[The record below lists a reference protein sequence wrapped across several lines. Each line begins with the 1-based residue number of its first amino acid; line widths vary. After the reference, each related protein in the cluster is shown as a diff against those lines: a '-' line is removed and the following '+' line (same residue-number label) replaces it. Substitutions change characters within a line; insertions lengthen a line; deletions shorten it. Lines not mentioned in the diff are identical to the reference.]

1 MQLQERILQLMKNN
15 SDTLSLTYTEFCHI
29 RNVITR
35 AELENLL
42 FNEKLYTEVA
52 NSKLCFTCRK
62 VHFNL
67 LTFTFGIQCNVCK
80 QKVCRNCVTQIA
92 LPKERLNDL
101 PIQAF
106 TPLTLTK
113 SLLDA
118 DRCHSLDVQSPLTPT
133 MNYINYDDY
142 GSRRCST
149 PGNAHK
155 QSNTTKW
162 QTEPID
168 ICTDCFFLLQQIRE
182 KFRQRHISPT
192 ITKHSVSPKS
202 SSFNRSHQ
210 LSSRSTSNYNLST
223 SSSTS
228 SIATLLA
235 QQQQRS
241 LMFTTNSIYSNLK
254 QTKSAQDLS
263 AQNLSLNNDLLQT
276 STTTTATIDAINN
289 DINEKVSLSRH
300 NLFLKLQPTYD
311 IKFDNIKTR

>member
-1 MQLQERILQLMKNN
+1 MQLQERILQLMKN
-15 SDTLSLTYTEFCHI
+15 SPDTLSLTYTEFCHI

-52 NSKLCFTCRK
+52 YGKLCFTCRK

-106 TPLTLTK
+106 TPLSLTK
-113 SLLDA
+113 SLLDG
-118 DRCHSLDVQSPLTPT
+118 DRYHSFDTQSPLTPT
-133 MNYINYDDY
+133 MHDINYDDS
-142 GSRRCST
+142 GTRRCST

-155 QSNTTKW
+155 QSGTTKW
-162 QTEPID
+162 HTEPID

-192 ITKHSVSPKS
+192 LTTNSVSSRS
-202 SSFNRSHQ
+202 SSFNRSHHS
-210 LSSRSTSNYNLST
+210 SSRSTSNYNLST
-223 SSSTS
+223 SSSAS

-235 QQQQRS
+235 KQQQRS
-241 LMFTTNSIYSNLK
+241 LIFTTDSISSNLK
-254 QTKSAQDLS
+254 QTKSAQELS
-263 AQNLSLNNDLLQT
+263 AQKLLLNNDSLPT
-276 STTTTATIDAINN
+276 SITTTDAIN
-289 DINEKVSLSRH
+289 DDTNEKVSLSRH

-311 IKFDNIKTR
+311 MKLNNIKT

>member
-1 MQLQERILQLMKNN
+1 MQLQERILQLMKNS
-15 SDTLSLTYTEFCHI
+15 SDTLSLTYKEFSHI
-29 RNVITR
+29 RNVLTR

-52 NSKLCFTCRK
+52 YGKLCFTCRK

-113 SLLDA
+113 SLLDG
-118 DRCHSLDVQSPLTPT
+118 DRCHSFDTQSPLTPT
-133 MNYINYDDY
+133 MNDINYEDSA
-142 GSRRCST
+142 SRRCST

-155 QSNTTKW
+155 QSDTTKW
-162 QTEPID
+162 HTEPID

-182 KFRQRHISPT
+182 KFRQRHVSPT
-192 ITKHSVSPKS
+192 ITTNSVSSRS
-202 SSFNRSHQ
+202 SSFNRLHHS
-210 LSSRSTSNYNLST
+210 SSRSISNYNLST
-223 SSSTS
+223 SSSAS

-235 QQQQRS
+235 QQQRS
-241 LMFTTNSIYSNLK
+241 LMLKTNSISSNLK
-254 QTKSAQDLS
+254 QTKSAQDLL
-263 AQNLSLNNDLLQT
+263 AQKLLLNNDSLPI
-276 STTTTATIDAINN
+276 STTTTANAINDDTN
-289 DINEKVSLSRH
+289 GKVGLSRH

-311 IKFDNIKTR
+311 VKLNNIKTR